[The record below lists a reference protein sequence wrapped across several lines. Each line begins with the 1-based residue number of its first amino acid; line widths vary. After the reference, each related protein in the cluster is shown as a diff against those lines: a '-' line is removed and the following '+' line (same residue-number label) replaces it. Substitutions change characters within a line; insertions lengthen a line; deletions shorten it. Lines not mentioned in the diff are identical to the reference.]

1 MINKFVSHWFSERGL
16 KCPPQQTDPSSLA
29 SLSVPS
35 VSIGFHRLHRLQT
48 LHVHLESE
56 TTSVPGRL
64 VFLSLPVLQRNLEP
78 RFVRAGRG
86 RVSSRFPGP
95 LGDAAQGSASEAP
108 LTARLRVSKGV
119 AEEQET
125 AVRLADF
132 LCRFCAEISG

>member
-1 MINKFVSHWFSERGL
+1 MIKFVSHWFSERGL

-35 VSIGFHRLHRLQT
+35 VYIGYIGYKHCTFISKARLQ
-48 LHVHLESE
+48 
-56 TTSVPGRL
+56 
-64 VFLSLPVLQRNLEP
+64 VFPDGSSFSLFRFCNEIWNQP

>member
-1 MINKFVSHWFSERGL
+1 MIKFVSHWFSERGL

-35 VSIGFHRLHRLQT
+35 VYIGYIGYIGYKHRTFISKARLQ
-48 LHVHLESE
+48 VF
-56 TTSVPGRL
+56 PGRL